1 MAMPGPGELF
11 ERTYDV
17 DGVEVG
23 LLAEVEIDGSQVHV
37 KDIAVFP
44 NGVDH
49 ARPGVASVLRVLR
62 QELLAEL
69 AAEGFTS
76 ARISGVRVTGPA
88 PGRRVD
94 LVFDLSELR

>member
-1 MAMPGPGELF
+1 MPAPGELF
-11 ERTYDV
+11 ERTYDL

-23 LLAEVEIDGSQVHV
+23 LLAEVEIDGSQVHL

-44 NGVDH
+44 SGVDQ
-49 ARPGVASVLRVLR
+49 ASPGLAAVRRVLR
-62 QELLAEL
+62 QELLPEL

-76 ARISGVRVTGPA
+76 ARISGVRVTGPT

>member
-1 MAMPGPGELF
+1 MPASGGLF
-11 ERTYDV
+11 ERTYDIG
-17 DGVEVG
+17 GVEVG
-23 LLAEVEIDGSQVHV
+23 VLAEVEIDGSQVHL

-44 NGVDH
+44 NGVDT
-49 ARPGVASVLRVLR
+49 ASPGVAAVLRVLR
-62 QELLAEL
+62 RELLAEL

-76 ARISGVRVTGPA
+76 ARITGERVTGPT